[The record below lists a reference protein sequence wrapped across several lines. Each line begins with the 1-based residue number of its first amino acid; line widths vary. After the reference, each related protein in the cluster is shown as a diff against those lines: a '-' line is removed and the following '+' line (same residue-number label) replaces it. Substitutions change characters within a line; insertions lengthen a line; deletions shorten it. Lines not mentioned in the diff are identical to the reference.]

1 MKNIS
6 IVMIIIVD
14 FSIIVVLTVRTN
26 QNYQRRGNRM
36 VKKSEELEEQIDY
49 VLKCHGLYGCRNSY
63 DIRIIRKEI
72 LEEIEKM
79 YGSE

>member
-6 IVMIIIVD
+6 IVTIMIVD
-14 FSIIVVLTVRTN
+14 TTIIVVLIVKIY
-26 QNYQRRGNRM
+26 QNYQRKGNRM
-36 VKKSEELEEQIDY
+36 AKKSEELEEQIDY
-49 VLKCHGLYGCRNSY
+49 VLKCHGLYGDRNSY

-79 YGSE
+79 YGGE

>member
-1 MKNIS
+1 MA
-6 IVMIIIVD
+6 
-14 FSIIVVLTVRTN
+14 
-26 QNYQRRGNRM
+26 
-36 VKKSEELEEQIDY
+36 KKSEELEEQIDY

-63 DIRIIRKEI
+63 DVRIIRKEI

>member
-6 IVMIIIVD
+6 IVTTMIVD
-14 FSIIVVLTVRTN
+14 STIIVVLIVKTN

>member
-6 IVMIIIVD
+6 IVTIIIVD
-14 FSIIVVLTVRTN
+14 FTIIAVLIVKIH
-26 QNYQRRGNRM
+26 QNYQRKGNRM

>member
-6 IVMIIIVD
+6 IVTIIIV
-14 FSIIVVLTVRTN
+14 SITIIVVLIVKIY
-26 QNYQRRGNRM
+26 QNYQRKGNRM
-36 VKKSEELEEQIDY
+36 AKKSEELEEQIDY
-49 VLKCHGLYGCRNSY
+49 VLKCHGLYGCRKAY
-63 DIRIIRKEI
+63 DVRIIRKEI